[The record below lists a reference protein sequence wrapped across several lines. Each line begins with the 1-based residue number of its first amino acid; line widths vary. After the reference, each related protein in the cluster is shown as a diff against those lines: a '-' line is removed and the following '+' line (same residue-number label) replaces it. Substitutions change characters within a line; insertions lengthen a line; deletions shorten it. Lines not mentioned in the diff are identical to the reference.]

1 MATRMSDSLMYR
13 HLWTAP
19 ELDYLFEEKGRL
31 SIWLD
36 ILKALASAQAD
47 LGIIPVE
54 SAAAI
59 AELVSVETLD
69 LDYVATQTR
78 ASSHSTLGLIKG
90 LEQTLPP
97 EVHQYVYYGATVQ
110 DVTDTWFG
118 IVMRDVGD
126 RVAAHLGQLQ
136 TTLLQLAET
145 NRDTV
150 MVGRTHGQ
158 PGAPITFGT
167 KVASWADEVARH
179 IIRLAEGRSR
189 WSTGQLG
196 GAVGV
201 LGFFQPAGLEL
212 RARFCSALGLGTPDV
227 SWLTSRDRLAEFG
240 HTLAMVCAT
249 LARIGSE
256 IYELQ
261 RPEIG
266 ELLEPRSSGGVS
278 SITMPQKRNPESS
291 EHLVTLARL
300 VRAGSTVLLEGMD
313 QQHERDGRGWK
324 AEWIVLPEICE
335 FSLLAT
341 TTAGAVLAGLEV
353 NTTAM
358 ANNLAAHGALLRSE
372 QVLAGLST
380 KIGKHEA
387 QQLLQVALSE
397 LAPDGDIAA
406 VLARHGVSASAE
418 ELRRWLTQPATGVAG
433 EQVDAVLAA
442 TRVPSDSV
450 R

>member
-19 ELDYLFEEKGRL
+19 ELDYLFEEEGRL

-47 LGIIPVE
+47 LGIVPVE
-54 SAAAI
+54 AAAAI
-59 AELVSVETLD
+59 AELAQVETLD
-69 LDYVATQTR
+69 LDYVAAQTR
-78 ASSHSTLGLIKG
+78 ASAHSTLGLIRG
-90 LEQTLPP
+90 LERTLPSD
-97 EVHQYVYYGATVQ
+97 VHPYVYYGATVQ

-126 RVAAHLGQLQ
+126 RIAAHLRQLQ
-136 TTLLQLAET
+136 DTLLQLAGT
-145 NRDTV
+145 HRDTV

-179 IIRLAEGRSR
+179 IVRLAEGRRR

-201 LGFFQPAGLEL
+201 LGFFGDAGLEL
-212 RARFCSALGLGTPDV
+212 RARFCSALELGTPDV

-261 RPEIG
+261 RPEID
-266 ELLEPRSSGGVS
+266 ELREPRVAGGVS
-278 SITMPQKRNPESS
+278 SITMPHKRNPESS

-324 AEWIVLPEICE
+324 AEWIALPEICE
-335 FSLLAT
+335 LSVLAT
-341 TTAGAVLAGLEV
+341 TTAVALLDGLDV
-353 NTTAM
+353 NAAAM
-358 ANNLAAHGALLRSE
+358 ADNLAEHGALLRSE
-372 QVLAGLST
+372 QILAGLSSE
-380 KIGKHEA
+380 IGKHEA
-387 QQLLQVALSE
+387 QRLLQSALAE
-397 LAPDGDIAA
+397 AGPDADIAA
-406 VLARHGVSASAE
+406 VLAEQGVDVPAE
-418 ELRRWLTQPATGVAG
+418 ELRRRLTDPATGVAG
-433 EQVDAVLAA
+433 MQVDAVLAA
-442 TRVPSDSV
+442 ARVSSDCA